1 MPARARVF
9 AIGLLT
15 ALVLAAGLG
24 GPARA
29 GSGWP
34 GLLERAEG
42 QEVFWNAWGGDE
54 RINAYIAWVGERVA
68 AEHGITLRH
77 VKLSDTA
84 EAVARVLAEKAA
96 GKDEGG
102 SIDLIWINGENFA
115 NGVEA
120 GLWREGW
127 ATRLPNAALVDPAT
141 VEEDFGVRVEGRES
155 PWSRALFVLAHDAP
169 RLPEPPRSL
178 DELRRFAEEHP
189 GRFTYPAPPDFTGSA
204 FVRQVVAA
212 LGEDEAFTWLTEL
225 QPLLW
230 EEGRTFPADEA
241 ELNELFANGE
251 VDITMSYDPAFVQ
264 TAVAQGRFPATAR
277 PFVLD
282 EGTLQ
287 NTSYVAMP
295 VTAPNPAAA
304 LVLANLLLDPNLQA
318 IKADPEVLG
327 VPTVLDLDRLDEA
340 QQALFATVTDS
351 PYLLTDYG
359 TLVDELPADS
369 VEAIEQRWVD
379 EVRGS

>member
-1 MPARARVF
+1 M
-9 AIGLLT
+9 
-15 ALVLAAGLG
+15 
-24 GPARA
+24 
-29 GSGWP
+29 
-34 GLLERAEG
+34 
-42 QEVFWNAWGGDE
+42 
-54 RINAYIAWVGERVA
+54 
-68 AEHGITLRH
+68 
-77 VKLSDTA
+77 
-84 EAVARVLAEKAA
+84 
-96 GKDEGG
+96 
-102 SIDLIWINGENFA
+102 
-115 NGVEA
+115 
-120 GLWREGW
+120 
-127 ATRLPNAALVDPAT
+127 
-141 VEEDFGVRVEGRES
+141 
-155 PWSRALFVLAHDAP
+155 
-169 RLPEPPRSL
+169 
-178 DELRRFAEEHP
+178 
-189 GRFTYPAPPDFTGSA
+189 
-204 FVRQVVAA
+204 AA

-304 LVLANLLLDPNLQA
+304 MVIANLLLDPDLQA
-318 IKADPEVLG
+318 IKADPAVLG
-327 VPTVLDLDRLDEA
+327 VPTVLDLDRLDEE
-340 QQALFATVTDS
+340 QRALFATVTDS

-359 TLVDELPADS
+359 TLVDELPADR